1 MCINTHSR
9 SHGHQIDRERL
20 SFFTLYLSLSFG
32 RSFQLLFHPFNSDNN
47 PYSQRITMMINP
59 IKGFYFASPSAYSLF
74 CICPI
79 VCMRSLL
86 NYYFWF
92 FFLLLF
98 CSVFYCC
105 SSFCIRFH
113 GCFFLLH
120 IFSAILILSNEC
132 NRINQLQISPSYW
145 VMTIITHI
153 NRIPYMHH
161 IRLPTYQ
168 PTCKRTMQKKRKE
181 IVIIVYGKYIVQQV
195 RAIIITRRIFS
206 S

>member
-1 MCINTHSR
+1 
-9 SHGHQIDRERL
+9 
-20 SFFTLYLSLSFG
+20 
-32 RSFQLLFHPFNSDNN
+32 
-47 PYSQRITMMINP
+47 MINP
-59 IKGFYFASPSAYSLF
+59 IKGFYFASPSAYSFF
-74 CICPI
+74 CIHPI

-86 NYYFWF
+86 NYFFWF
-92 FFLLLF
+92 FLSFAFVLF
-98 CSVFYCC
+98 STVVHLFAFD
-105 SSFCIRFH
+105 STVV
-113 GCFFLLH
+113 FLLH

-181 IVIIVYGKYIVQQV
+181 IVIIVCMANI
-195 RAIIITRRIFS
+195 
-206 S
+206 